1 MGSDETSAQL
11 RLSPAGEGRKKR
23 KPAAADQAAK
33 PVSKRNPKRT
43 SAAILQAAVR
53 EFTEKGLDG
62 ARVDIIA
69 RRAGINKRMLYHYYG
84 DKEALY
90 LAVLEDA
97 YTSIRRD
104 EARLDLK
111 HQTPEDGIRQL
122 TLFTWNYYQDHPE
135 FLSLL
140 GTENL
145 KRARYLKKVEG
156 IRSLHSDMMQELD
169 NVLKAG
175 AAKGVFR
182 RNLDPLHVYLTIAA
196 LGFLYLSNRFTLST
210 IFGRDL
216 EAPENMAKWEDYMI
230 AVVLSSVKA

>member
-1 MGSDETSAQL
+1 M
-11 RLSPAGEGRKKR
+11 
-23 KPAAADQAAK
+23 
-33 PVSKRNPKRT
+33 
-43 SAAILQAAVR
+43 
-53 EFTEKGLDG
+53 DG

-104 EARLDLK
+104 EARLDLR
-111 HQTPEDGIRQL
+111 HQSPEEGIRQL

-145 KRARYLKKVEG
+145 KRARYLKKADG
-156 IRSLHSDMMQELD
+156 IQTLHSGLMNELD

-175 AAKGVFR
+175 ATSGVFKQ
-182 RNLDPLHVYLTIAA
+182 NLDPLHVYLTIAA
-196 LGFLYLSNRFTLST
+196 LGFFYLSQSLH
-210 IFGRDL
+210 
-216 EAPENMAKWEDYMI
+216 
-230 AVVLSSVKA
+230 AVDHIRTGSRSA